1 MARRCGNLRA
11 LLAAGASAPLLIA
24 AVAHAQSATT
34 PATSK
39 AVTNVGEI
47 VVTAT
52 RRAEALSK
60 VPESVSAFTA
70 AKMDIQ
76 GIKSFADVAKF
87 TPGVSFDED
96 SHDITI
102 RGIQSTAGSS
112 TTGVYIDDTPVQAR
126 NLGFN
131 SNNTLPAVFDL
142 DRVEV
147 LRGPQGTLFGAGS
160 EGGTV
165 RYITNQP
172 SLTSFSGFAHG
183 EAAWTDYGAPSYEL
197 GAAFGGPIAE
207 DKLAFRISAWGRR
220 DGGYI
225 DRVNY
230 LDLSP
235 VEKNANR
242 VDTYALRLA
251 FTWAPTPNFTITPAV
266 NFEKREQHN
275 HDTYWTAISD
285 PGAGDFLN
293 GTPDRQADVDHFIL
307 PTLKVE
313 WQGPGVAFISDTAY
327 YARKERVNGYSGTL
341 YNLSYFQHFLT
352 TDVSQSIWGYP
363 SDPNGNP
370 CSNNCQKFNP
380 LLVPTGLNLP
390 QMPNYIS
397 QNNITN
403 SQYNWTQEFRL
414 QSTNPTSRLQWTVG
428 AFMAFNYQRSTEE
441 INDPMLPALT
451 RLLWNEDMITA
462 WGQDLLP
469 GGDDYINDTRAHDR
483 QIALFADATFNVT
496 DQLKVE
502 AGLRFAWTHFDF
514 TNLNTGAQDLLDSGG
529 VPATAS
535 GGKDEKPL
543 TPKFTIT
550 YQFNPDDM
558 AYATAAKGYRIGGA
572 TPPLPEIACG
582 GVFPTSY
589 NSDSVWSFE
598 VGTKDRFLD
607 RRLSLSGSAYY
618 IGWSNIQQAILVTS
632 CAIMYTTNV
641 GSAQSKGFD
650 LQGQWRATDNLDLE
664 LAVGYTH
671 STYSQSA
678 YDNTGALLAN
688 KGDSLDVVPWSV
700 TLGAQYNF
708 HLFDRPAFIRADYEF
723 NSRRNIPITSEDP
736 ATVYYDPGLVPN
748 PATNLVS
755 LRAGMSLS
763 KWDFA
768 VYVNN
773 LFNSHPQL
781 NLQHQDSN
789 TLLYEAETFRPLT
802 VGVAATFR
810 Y

>member
-1 MARRCGNLRA
+1 
-11 LLAAGASAPLLIA
+11 
-24 AVAHAQSATT
+24 
-34 PATSK
+34 
-39 AVTNVGEI
+39 
-47 VVTAT
+47 
-52 RRAEALSK
+52 
-60 VPESVSAFTA
+60 
-70 AKMDIQ
+70 
-76 GIKSFADVAKF
+76 VAKF
-87 TPGVSFDED
+87 TPGVSFDQD

-172 SLTSFSGFAHG
+172 SLTHFSGFAHAEG
-183 EAAWTDYGAPSYEL
+183 AWTDYGAPSYEV
-197 GAAFGGPIAE
+197 GGAFGGPIVE
-207 DKLAFRISAWGRR
+207 DKIGFRISAWGRR

-230 LDLSP
+230 QSLVP
-235 VEKNANR
+235 TEKNANR

-251 FTWAPTPNFTITPAV
+251 FTFAPTPDFTITPGV

-275 HDTYWTAISD
+275 HDTYWTAISN
-285 PGAGDFLN
+285 PNAGVFLN
-293 GTPDRQADVDHFIL
+293 GTPDRQADIDHFVL
-307 PTLKVE
+307 PTLKIE
-313 WQGPGVAFISDTAY
+313 WHGPGVSLISDTAY

-352 TDVSQSIWGYP
+352 TDPTQSIYGYP

-370 CSNNCQKFNP
+370 CTNNCQNLNP
-380 LLVPTGLNLP
+380 LLNANGLNLP
-390 QMPNYIS
+390 GMPNYLS
-397 QNNITN
+397 QTNITN

-414 QSTNPTSRLQWTVG
+414 QSTSPTARLQWVAG
-428 AFMAFNYQRSTEE
+428 LFMAFNYQRSTEE

-462 WGQDLLP
+462 WGENLLP
-469 GGDDYINDTRAHDR
+469 NGDDYINDTRAHDR
-483 QIALFADATFNVT
+483 QIALFADATYSIT
-496 DQLKVE
+496 DQLKIE

-514 TNLNTGAQDLLDSGG
+514 INSNDGAQDLLDNGG
-529 VPATAS
+529 VPAVTKGS
-535 GGKDEKPL
+535 KNEKPL
-543 TPKFTIT
+543 TPKVTLT
-550 YQFNPDDM
+550 YQANPDDLF
-558 AYATAAKGYRIGGA
+558 YLTAAKGYRIGGA
-572 TPPLPEIACG
+572 TPPLPAVACG
-582 GVFPTSY
+582 PGFPTSY

-598 VGTKDRFLD
+598 AGTKDRFLS
-607 RRLSLSGSAYY
+607 RSLSVSGSVYY
-618 IGWSNIQQAILVTS
+618 IDWSNIQQSILVTN
-632 CAIMYTTNV
+632 CGITYTTNV
-641 GSAQSKGFD
+641 GSAKSKGFD
-650 LQGQWRATDNLDLE
+650 LQGQWQVTHDFDLE

-671 STYSQSA
+671 ATFSKTA
-678 YDNTGALLAN
+678 LDNNGAILAN

-708 HLFDRPAFIRADYEF
+708 QFFEHPAFVRADYEF
-723 NSRRNIPITSEDP
+723 NSRRNTPITSEDP
-736 ATVYYDPGLVPN
+736 VTTYYDPGLVPN

-755 LRAGMSLS
+755 LRAGMNVSR
-763 KWDFA
+763 WDVALF
-768 VYVNN
+768 VNN
-773 LFNSHPQL
+773 LFNAHPRL

-802 VGVAATFR
+802 VGLAASFK